1 MHKCPDRA
9 VMSYS
14 YLTQSASATSL
25 PKCTFSG
32 MTTGRKIS
40 QICDG
45 TDKLHLLRRGLQR
58 YAKFGRDIAA
68 WVVGSLIFFYAM

>member
-14 YLTQSASATSL
+14 YLTRSTSATSL

-32 MTTGRKIS
+32 MTMRRKIS
-40 QICDG
+40 QICDK
-45 TDKLHLLRRGLQR
+45 TDKLHLLQYVLRR
-58 YAKFGRDIAA
+58 YANFGCDTVA
-68 WVVGSLIFFYAM
+68 WVVGLVSVF

>member
-32 MTTGRKIS
+32 MTTRRKIS
-40 QICDG
+40 QICDR
-45 TDKLHLLRRGLQR
+45 TDKLRLLQRGLQR
-58 YAKFGRDIAA
+58 YAKFARDIAA
-68 WVVGSLIFFYAM
+68 WVVGCSIFM

>member
-25 PKCTFSG
+25 QKMHIFRHDYEAES
-32 MTTGRKIS
+32 IS
-40 QICDG
+40 D
-45 TDKLHLLRRGLQR
+45 
-58 YAKFGRDIAA
+58 
-68 WVVGSLIFFYAM
+68 M